1 VWLGIRLRSGAIDEL
16 GLTSAA
22 MLAAMTSQHPGGF
35 PVLEVVA
42 ADDQPAPLAPA
53 GTGAGAAASAH
64 VAAGAAAAASGAAAG
79 AAGGASG
86 SGGGGSEPAKRE
98 RDEDAAAQP
107 ARAAPGSARR
117 SGRAA
122 PQRADTHGA
131 AGPSSAAAPASSDG
145 HFTIRRT
152 GESKYL
158 TCAALEAALQPGDRV
173 LLHGVMH
180 GPLLIR
186 FEGVR
191 LHKVC
196 AAGDV
201 SGSVQPELIAVEQR
215 PGAKKPVHTLTIS
228 ADDVRVGYIRVR
240 TPRET
245 DGREQAA
252 AVLVTKNVADF
263 FMFHCSILG
272 HGRDLVSKSPD
283 GSVNYGHTGVWL
295 ETGVRNAFLEHVTFA
310 NISGDALEAHRGCT
324 GRLNNVRIKSIAG
337 LGVNL
342 RGTGKFVFDRV
353 HVEICGINGFRI
365 FAFDVCTLRKCCA
378 QECGEAGLVVTARSD
393 DDELDGEA
401 RHDGAAQM
409 HDARGMI
416 LQNNATFGALC
427 VGGAAV
433 DLSGAVID
441 DNGWNGVRVA
451 LPAPPA
457 GATARTLLA
466 GALLRRNGLASHAD
480 HSQAEHAA
488 IAFEPKMLPWI
499 DTTGVNMEDNGVDE
513 CVEVSA
519 AAAGAD

>member
-16 GLTSAA
+16 GLMSAA

-86 SGGGGSEPAKRE
+86 SGGGGSAPAKRE

-131 AGPSSAAAPASSDG
+131 AGPSTAAAPASSDG

-186 FEGVR
+186 FERVLLEGH
-191 LHKVC
+191 L
-196 AAGDV
+196 
-201 SGSVQPELIAVEQR
+201 SGSVQPQLLAFEQLV
-215 PGAKKPVHTLTIS
+215 GATAPVYTLTTS
-228 ADDVRVGYIRVR
+228 ANKVSIKDIHVR

-245 DGREQAA
+245 DDRQQAA
-252 AVLVTKNVADF
+252 AVLVTKNVADL

-295 ETGVRNAFLEHVTFA
+295 ETGVRNASLDDVVFE

-441 DNGWNGVRVA
+441 NNGWNGVRIA

-519 AAAGAD
+519 AAAGGTERTR